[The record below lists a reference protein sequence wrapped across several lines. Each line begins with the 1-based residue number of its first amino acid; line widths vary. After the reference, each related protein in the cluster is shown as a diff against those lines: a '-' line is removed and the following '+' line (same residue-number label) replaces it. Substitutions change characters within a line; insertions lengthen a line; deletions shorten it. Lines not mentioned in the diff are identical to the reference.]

1 MAIVQALSPT
11 ADGHRRL
18 GLANPATRE
27 SVGEIIVSTPAE
39 VTAAIAR
46 ARAAQPAWAAL
57 PAAERAA
64 IIARA
69 LDVLLARKDEICAT
83 VQGESGKPLVE
94 ALAIEIVPSC
104 DFINYW
110 TGRAAKD
117 LADERVGLH
126 GYLKPLKKL
135 YIHYQ
140 PLGVVGIITP
150 WNGPFVL

>member
-11 ADGHRRL
+11 SDGHRRL
-18 GLANPATRE
+18 GLTSPATRE
-27 SVGEIIVSTPAE
+27 PVGEITVSTPGE

-57 PAAERAA
+57 PPAERAA

-94 ALAIEIVPSC
+94 ALAIEIVPS
-104 DFINYW
+104 
-110 TGRAAKD
+110 
-117 LADERVGLH
+117 
-126 GYLKPLKKL
+126 
-135 YIHYQ
+135 
-140 PLGVVGIITP
+140 
-150 WNGPFVL
+150 